1 MTSRRVGFI
10 GLGNMG
16 GRMTRRLAGAGYKV
30 LGYDPVAGKAA
41 AAGAI
46 PADSVAAA
54 VTGSDCV
61 LMSLPDS
68 SVIEPVVL
76 GPAGVL
82 ASCRPGQ
89 VIVDL
94 STAAP
99 SSTIRLHAAL
109 AERGAEYLDAGISGG
124 AAAAEKGTLTVM
136 VGGAEAALQ
145 SVAGVFEPIAAKV
158 VYMGASGAGHTT
170 KVLNNFLN
178 AVSLAATAEVMV
190 AARLAGLDLGRVLEV
205 INTSSG
211 VNFATLQRFPRI
223 IRGDYL
229 EGGLTSAL
237 MTKDIVLYADCLRE
251 LGAPSLLA
259 SGPLAAFGLA
269 AASATPTRSAT
280 RWWTRSVTWRAA
292 SACTTRSPTT
302 PRQVTERCRSSRPAR
317 TAARRQSCGA
327 RPSPAWSTLTRCSR
341 TPAR

>member
-16 GRMTRRLAGAGYKV
+16 GRMTRRLADAGYEV
-30 LGYDPVAGKAA
+30 LGYDPVPGKAE

-46 PADSVAAA
+46 PADSVTGV
-54 VTGSDCV
+54 VTGSGCV
-61 LMSLPDS
+61 LMSLPGS

-82 ASCRPGQ
+82 ESCRPGQ

-99 SSTIRLHAAL
+99 SSSIRLHAAL

-124 AAAAEKGTLTVM
+124 AAAAEAGTLTIM
-136 VGGAEAALQ
+136 VGGTETALQ
-145 SVAGVFEPIAAKV
+145 SVAEVFEPIAARV
-158 VYMGASGAGHTT
+158 AYMGPSGAGHTT

-190 AARLAGLDLGRVLEV
+190 AARLAGLDLARVLEV

-211 VNFATLQRFPRI
+211 VNFATLQRFPHI

-237 MTKDIVLYADCLRE
+237 MTKDIALYADCLRE

-269 AASATPTRSAT
+269 NSLGYASQISNKVVDAFGDLAGGVRLYDPGSGDTKA
-280 RWWTRSVTWRAA
+280 
-292 SACTTRSPTT
+292 
-302 PRQVTERCRSSRPAR
+302 
-317 TAARRQSCGA
+317 GD
-327 RPSPAWSTLTRCSR
+327 
-341 TPAR
+341 